1 MSHTVITQD
10 MFHWFHI
17 HNLQKQTNKT
27 KQQLHV
33 ILVYFL
39 ITINKFQQSPSSD
52 LTTLHVEPTKQLD
65 LFET

>member
-17 HNLQKQTNKT
+17 HNLQKQTKKT

-65 LFET
+65 LF